1 MSQSSGKIFD
11 YAAKGKKC
19 GTCEYAER
27 SKTNPKIYDCRNN
40 HNGSSKSMEPL
51 SAVKLF
57 KSAPNHGIKYS
68 TYTGDED
75 STTELYLNQ
84 KSSIVLKSYIIH
96 IKRSVTARLYNLSNT
111 AQSRNSSTLSAK
123 VINYFVKCFSIVV
136 ARNKTDPEAM
146 KSSRRC
152 IVPHYFCDHSS
163 CSNSW

>member
-1 MSQSSGKIFD
+1 MGFNSNSGHSAVMSQSSGKIFD
-11 YAAKGKKC
+11 YATKGKKC

-27 SKTNPKIYDCRNN
+27 SKTNPKIHDCRKN

-84 KSSIVLKSYIIH
+84 KVLYC
-96 IKRSVTARLYNLSNT
+96 IKKFYHTHQTLSLQDCTISVTQLNPR
-111 AQSRNSSTLSAK
+111 
-123 VINYFVKCFSIVV
+123 
-136 ARNKTDPEAM
+136 
-146 KSSRRC
+146 
-152 IVPHYFCDHSS
+152 IVPHCQQKLSIIL
-163 CSNSW
+163 